1 MIVIKTIDEARGLI
15 RQWKKEGLSIGLC
28 PTMGYLHEGHL
39 SLMRASKKEN
49 DRTVVS
55 LFVNPMQFGPTEDL
69 AKYPRDMERDCAL
82 MEEVG
87 VDMVFAPEPSEMYA
101 EDFCSFVDMHVVS
114 ETLCGKSR
122 PVMFRGVCT
131 VLTKL
136 INIISPDRMYMGK
149 KDAQQLAVVRRMVRD
164 LNFDLDVVGIPTARE
179 SDGLAMSSRN
189 SYLSPELRAAA
200 AVLPKTLRHA
210 QEAVAAAREN
220 ATAEKPASASA
231 AEGES
236 CMGSAEIEFGNSAQL
251 LGLIKSGLESEPLFK
266 IDYVEVV
273 DGLSMQPVEEYKEG
287 DLVAIAVWAG
297 DTRLIDNFTIGDPLI
312 EIIA

>member
-131 VLTKL
+131 VLT
-136 INIISPDRMYMGK
+136 
-149 KDAQQLAVVRRMVRD
+149 
-164 LNFDLDVVGIPTARE
+164 
-179 SDGLAMSSRN
+179 
-189 SYLSPELRAAA
+189 
-200 AVLPKTLRHA
+200 
-210 QEAVAAAREN
+210 
-220 ATAEKPASASA
+220 
-231 AEGES
+231 
-236 CMGSAEIEFGNSAQL
+236 
-251 LGLIKSGLESEPLFK
+251 
-266 IDYVEVV
+266 
-273 DGLSMQPVEEYKEG
+273 
-287 DLVAIAVWAG
+287 
-297 DTRLIDNFTIGDPLI
+297 
-312 EIIA
+312 